1 MLTVLSGWYVHR
13 LLQNSDEIE
22 LSLFQVKEYLPAH
35 ALRRILLLQAE
46 LVQASGVN
54 NPIAPPGQPQP
65 IPRQRTLLSAQFGQL
80 ANGRPNSLYSTA
92 LLTNPLLLAAPLA
105 PAAIGRN
112 VVAAANQLKDLIIP
126 DALANAIALP
136 FQPWTGG
143 FALSK
148 KNEKGEGRTAEKI
161 REELDELLASS
172 CPLCES
178 VVSGLDKLF
187 VGEDEVD
194 SWQL

>member
-1 MLTVLSGWYVHR
+1 MLTALSGWYVLR

-65 IPRQRTLLSAQFGQL
+65 IPRQRTLLSSQFGQQ
-80 ANGRPNSLYSTA
+80 ANGRTNSLYSTA

-143 FALSK
+143 FGQSK

-187 VGEDEVD
+187 IGEDEVD

>member
-1 MLTVLSGWYVHR
+1 M
-13 LLQNSDEIE
+13 
-22 LSLFQVKEYLPAH
+22 
-35 ALRRILLLQAE
+35 LQAE

-65 IPRQRTLLSAQFGQL
+65 IPRQRTLLSAQFGQQ
-80 ANGRPNSLYSTA
+80 ANGRINSLYSTA

-143 FALSK
+143 DSK
-148 KNEKGEGRTAEKI
+148 KNEKGEVRKAEKI

-178 VVSGLDKLF
+178 VVAGLDKLF
-187 VGEDEVD
+187 IGEDEVD

>member
-1 MLTVLSGWYVHR
+1 M
-13 LLQNSDEIE
+13 LLQT
-22 LSLFQVKEYLPAH
+22 
-35 ALRRILLLQAE
+35 E

-54 NPIAPPGQPQP
+54 NTNIAPPGQPQP
-65 IPRQRTLLSAQFGQL
+65 IPRQRTLLSAQFGQQG
-80 ANGRPNSLYSTA
+80 NGRPNSLYSTA

-112 VVAAANQLKDLIIP
+112 VFAAANQLKDLIIP
-126 DALANAIALP
+126 DALANTIALP

-143 FALSK
+143 GFGQSK
-148 KNEKGEGRTAEKI
+148 KNGKEEGRKAEKI

-178 VVSGLDKLF
+178 VVAGLDRLF
-187 VGEDEVD
+187 VEDEVD

>member
-1 MLTVLSGWYVHR
+1 MR
-13 LLQNSDEIE
+13 QNYPF
-22 LSLFQVKEYLPAH
+22 FQVKEYLPAH
-35 ALRRILLLQAE
+35 SLRRILLLQTE
-46 LVQASGVN
+46 LVQASGAN
-54 NPIAPPGQPQP
+54 NTNIAPPGQPQP
-65 IPRQRTLLSAQFGQL
+65 VPRQRTLLSAQFSQQ
-80 ANGRPNSLYSTA
+80 ANGRPNSLYSTG
-92 LLTNPLLLAAPLA
+92 LLTNPLSLAAPLA

-112 VVAAANQLKDLIIP
+112 VFAAANQLKDLIIP
-126 DALANAIALP
+126 DALANTIALP

-143 FALSK
+143 GFGQSK
-148 KNEKGEGRTAEKI
+148 KNGKGEGRKAEKI

-178 VVSGLDKLF
+178 VVAGLDRLF

>member
-1 MLTVLSGWYVHR
+1 
-13 LLQNSDEIE
+13 
-22 LSLFQVKEYLPAH
+22 
-35 ALRRILLLQAE
+35 
-46 LVQASGVN
+46 
-54 NPIAPPGQPQP
+54 
-65 IPRQRTLLSAQFGQL
+65 
-80 ANGRPNSLYSTA
+80 

-112 VVAAANQLKDLIIP
+112 VFAAANQLKDLIIP
-126 DALANAIALP
+126 DALANTIALP

-143 FALSK
+143 GFGQSK
-148 KNEKGEGRTAEKI
+148 KNGKEGRKAEKI

-178 VVSGLDKLF
+178 VVAGLDRPF
-187 VGEDEVD
+187 IGEDEVD

>member
-1 MLTVLSGWYVHR
+1 MP
-13 LLQNSDEIE
+13 
-22 LSLFQVKEYLPAH
+22 FQVKEYLPAH

-46 LVQASGVN
+46 LVQASGVTSS
-54 NPIAPPGQPQP
+54 IAPPGQPQP
-65 IPRQRTLLSAQFGQL
+65 IPRQRTLLSAQFGQQ
-80 ANGRPNSLYSTA
+80 ANGRSNSLYSTA

-143 FALSK
+143 GSARSK

-187 VGEDEVD
+187 VGEYEVD